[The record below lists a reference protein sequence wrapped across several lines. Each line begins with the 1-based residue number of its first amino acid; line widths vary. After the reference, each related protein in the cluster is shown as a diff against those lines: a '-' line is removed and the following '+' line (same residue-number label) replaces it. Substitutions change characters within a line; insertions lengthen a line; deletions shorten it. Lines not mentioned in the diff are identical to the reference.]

1 MLTNRQHSYFICFF
15 LLGLVAGGNF
25 SLVSFTTHYQLS
37 QAGYSTDIIGIMFL
51 TSLPYCL
58 KPILAPFID
67 KYSIPIICTKFG
79 QRRGWALVV
88 QGCLLVAISGFLI
101 IDPPVNIV
109 ITAILNFTISCCA
122 ATQDI
127 ILDAYRIER
136 SITNKD
142 ISIATTF
149 SNTGFRIGMLI
160 NSTGAL
166 YVSCLFNW
174 HLVYLCTFFITMV
187 APIIILYMQ
196 EPATKKT
203 EHIFTNLISFTQYS
217 QVIGD
222 SLLLLKRNHPN
233 WMFIMLFIFLYKA
246 SDSIPMAMSSPLF
259 IDLSFTSQEIA
270 SISKT
275 YGFILMTFG
284 GIVSG
289 ILTARIGISRSLLI
303 CGSLQLLSPLML
315 IFLSIVGHDIVIFTI
330 TITVQNFCCGLG
342 NTVLVIYFSSL
353 CNSELIA
360 TQYSIISSF
369 SSFVRIILSCLSG
382 ICANYMD
389 WSNLFL
395 FTTLF
400 SMLFVLA
407 FLRIHKI

>member
-1 MLTNRQHSYFICFF
+1 MLTNHISSYFICFF
-15 LLGLVAGGNF
+15 LLGIVAGGNF
-25 SLVSFTTHYQLS
+25 SLVTFTIHYQLS
-37 QAGYSTDIIGIMFL
+37 QAGYSTDIIGLMFL
-51 TSLPYCL
+51 TSMPYCL

-67 KYSIPIICTKFG
+67 KYSVPIICKKFG
-79 QRRGWALVV
+79 QRRGWAIAV
-88 QGCLLVAISGFLI
+88 QGCLLVTTSGFLI
-101 IDPPVNIV
+101 IAPPVNIV

-136 SITNKD
+136 SVTKEEL
-142 ISIATTF
+142 SVATTF
-149 SNTGFRIGMLI
+149 SGTGFRIGMLI

-166 YVSCLFNW
+166 YVSCFFNW
-174 HLVYLCTFFITMV
+174 YCVYLCTFFITMA
-187 APIIILYMQ
+187 APLIILCMQ

-203 EHIFTNLISFTQYS
+203 EHIFTNLISFSQYS
-217 QVIGD
+217 KIIGD
-222 SLLLLKRNHPN
+222 SLLLLKRHHPN
-233 WMFIMLFIFLYKA
+233 WIFIMLFVFLYKA
-246 SDSIPMAMSSPLF
+246 SDSITMAMSSPLF

-275 YGFILMTFG
+275 YGFMLMTLG
-284 GIVSG
+284 GIISG
-289 ILTARIGISRSLLI
+289 ILTTKVGISRGLLI
-303 CGSLQLLSPLML
+303 CGILQLLSPLML
-315 IFLSIVGHDIVIFTI
+315 MFLSIVGHDLVIFTI

-342 NTVLVIYFSSL
+342 NTTLVIYLSSL
-353 CNSELIA
+353 CNGELIA

-407 FLRIHKI
+407 FLKIRKS

>member
-1 MLTNRQHSYFICFF
+1 MLTNRKHSYFICFF
-15 LLGLVAGGNF
+15 LLGIVAGGNF
-25 SLVSFTTHYQLS
+25 SLVTFTIHYQLS
-37 QAGYSTDIIGIMFL
+37 QAGYSTDIIGVMFL

-58 KPILAPFID
+58 KPIWAPFID
-67 KYSIPIICTKFG
+67 KYSIPIICKKFG
-79 QRRGWALVV
+79 QRRGWALIV
-88 QGCLLVAISGFLI
+88 QGCLLITTSGFLI
-101 IDPPVNIV
+101 IDPPVNIA

-136 SITNKD
+136 AATKED
-142 ISIATTF
+142 LSIATTF
-149 SNTGFRIGMLI
+149 SGTGFRIGMLI
-160 NSTGAL
+160 NTTGAL

-174 HLVYLCTFFITMV
+174 HCVYLCTFFITMV
-187 APIIILYMQ
+187 APVIILYMQ
-196 EPATKKT
+196 EPTTKKT

-246 SDSIPMAMSSPLF
+246 SDSVPMAMSSPLF

-275 YGFILMTFG
+275 YGFMLMTFG
-284 GIVSG
+284 GIISG
-289 ILTARIGISRSLLI
+289 ILTAKVGISRSLLI
-303 CGSLQLLSPLML
+303 CGTLQLLSPLML
-315 IFLSIVGHDIVIFTI
+315 MFLSIVGHDIVIFTI

-342 NTVLVIYFSSL
+342 NTALIIYFSSL
-353 CNSELIA
+353 CNSKLIA

-369 SSFVRIILSCLSG
+369 GSLVRIILSCLSG
-382 ICANYMD
+382 ICANFMD